1 MEVNFRTTQGGKRFL
16 EINDARIIWKNFKG
30 EPTKFN
36 PRGGELSFSLV
47 IPSQELA
54 DDLMND
60 VNEYG
65 VGWNVRVLEPRE
77 EGDEPL
83 IHLPVKVRFNDW
95 GPNIHLVTN
104 GNQVKLDEETVGM
117 LDDIIIGSVD
127 LDIRASDMVVQ
138 DTPYRTAYLSGMRAY
153 QIVTDRFAEDEY

>member
-1 MEVNFRTTQGGKRFL
+1 MEIKFRTTNGGKRFL

-36 PRGGELSFSLV
+36 PRGGDLGFSLV

-60 VNEYG
+60 INADG
-65 VGWNVRVLEPRE
+65 VGWNVRVLEPLE

-95 GPNIHLVTN
+95 GPNVHLVTN
-104 GNQVKLDEETVGM
+104 GKKVKLDEDTVGM

-127 LDIRASDMVVQ
+127 LDIRASDSIVQ
-138 DTPYRTAYLSGMRAY
+138 GTPYRTAYLAGLCAY
-153 QIVTDRFAEDEY
+153 QIVTDRFADEEY